1 MNLTYFVY
9 SQMTTDKSVG
19 MRGNTSMSQT
29 GRQQKHTHVSKER
42 ERVFKEPLVEFLFCH
57 YNRGNIFMESAD
69 NKYAKKKQTNDNSS
83 QL

>member
-1 MNLTYFVY
+1 
-9 SQMTTDKSVG
+9 MTTDKSVG

-29 GRQQKHTHVSKER
+29 GRQQNTHTHIYLRKER
-42 ERVFKEPLVEFLFCH
+42 ERGFKEPLVEFLFCH
-57 YNRGNIFMESAD
+57 YNRWNIFIESAD